1 MAAGGTGGH
10 VYPAIAIA
18 DALSS
23 IVDSLDVIFVGTKN
37 RMEWAAVPKAGYPIR
52 SLWISGISR
61 TQWWKNLWVPL
72 KIVVSLW
79 QSFWLCIRTKPDA
92 VVACGGFVSG
102 PMGKMAGWLGI
113 PLYIQEQN
121 THPGVT
127 TRLLARQAKH
137 LFLTFEDLDG
147 HFKGLPQTVTGNPIR
162 QSLLESITHQESGT
176 GLSEPSG
183 LSELSGL
190 SKSSGSESHVQ
201 KPSKP
206 TVLLLGGSG
215 GAGSLNQKI
224 GSMLPTLG
232 FKPKPGVADGH
243 DDVPPSF
250 SEAPFS
256 FVWQCGKTYID
267 GVERMLMGLNI
278 TGHPDIHVTPFIED
292 MTSAYRDAT
301 VVISRAG
308 AGTLTELMLQSKA
321 AILIPSP
328 VVAGDHQRKNGQRL
342 VDKGAALMVEESTM
356 ENTLP
361 TLLSELLANQEKR
374 TKLATSLHAM
384 ANPEAAHDIARH
396 ILKDTK
402 ASAPKSN
409 TSKGMRESAQEVD
422 A

>member
-23 IVDSLDVIFVGTKN
+23 MVDSLDVIFVGTKH

-72 KIVVSLW
+72 KVVVSLW

-102 PMGKMAGWLGI
+102 PIGKMAGWMGI

-137 LFLTFEDLDG
+137 LFLTFEDVEG
-147 HFKGLPQTVTGNPIR
+147 HFKGLSQTVTGNPTR
-162 QSLLESITHQESGT
+162 QTLLESIHQQES
-176 GLSEPSG
+176 
-183 LSELSGL
+183 
-190 SKSSGSESHVQ
+190 ESRAQ

-206 TVLLLGGSG
+206 TVLVLGGSG

-224 GSMLPTLG
+224 GSMLPILG
-232 FKPKPGVADGH
+232 FKPGTSVADGQ
-243 DDVPPSF
+243 DDATPTF

-256 FVWQCGKTYID
+256 LVWQCGNAYID
-267 GVERMLMGLNI
+267 GVESMLMGLNI
-278 TGHPDIHVTPFIED
+278 SGHPDLHVTPFIED
-292 MTSAYRDAT
+292 MTSAYRAAT

-308 AGTLTELMLQSKA
+308 AGTLTELMLQSKT

-342 VDKGAALMVEESTM
+342 VDKGAALMVDESTM

-361 TLLSELLANQEKR
+361 NLLSELLANREQR
-374 TKLATSLHAM
+374 TKLAMSLHAM
-384 ANPEAAHDIARH
+384 ANPNAAHDIASH
-396 ILKDTK
+396 VLQDIE
-402 ASAPKSN
+402 ASFRTPGSSTQPRKSL
-409 TSKGMRESAQEVD
+409 QEVVV
-422 A
+422 

>member
-1 MAAGGTGGH
+1 MMAAGGTGGH

-23 IVDSLDVIFVGTKN
+23 MVDSLEVNFVGTRN
-37 RMEWAAVPKAGYPIR
+37 RMEWTAVPKAGYPIR
-52 SLWISGISR
+52 SLWISGVSR
-61 TQWWKNLWVPL
+61 TQWWKNLLVPL
-72 KIVVSLW
+72 KIVVSLC
-79 QSFWLCIRTKPDA
+79 QSFWLCVRTKPDA

-102 PMGKMAGWLGI
+102 PMGKMAGWLRI

-137 LFLTFEDLDG
+137 LFLTFQDLEG
-147 HFKGLPQTVTGNPIR
+147 HFTGLPQTVTGNPTR
-162 QSLLESITHQESGT
+162 QALLESINQQGSPSDLNNTSVTATDSQT
-176 GLSEPSG
+176 G
-183 LSELSGL
+183 
-190 SKSSGSESHVQ
+190 
-201 KPSKP
+201 SKP
-206 TVLLLGGSG
+206 TVLILGGSG

-224 GSMLPTLG
+224 ASMLPDLG
-232 FKPKPGVADGH
+232 FKPEVGAGG
-243 DDVPPSF
+243 DVKAEASASAPF

-256 FVWQCGKTYID
+256 LVWQCGSAYID
-267 GVERMLMGLNI
+267 RVESMLMDNNLS
-278 TGHPDIHVTPFIED
+278 GHPDIQVTPFIED

-301 VVISRAG
+301 VVVSRAG
-308 AGTLTELMLQSKA
+308 AGTLTELMLQAKA

-356 ENTLP
+356 AHTLP
-361 TLLSELLANQEKR
+361 NLLMNLLTQPDHRATLAS
-374 TKLATSLHAM
+374 SLHAM

-396 ILKDTK
+396 ILGDLK
-402 ASAPKSN
+402 ASRPTTETSTDSHKSQ
-409 TSKGMRESAQEVD
+409 QEVV